1 MKLKN
6 ILSIMLIGL
15 VLLTGCAEKP
25 EVTVT
30 AYFDE
35 LKTSISPDLK
45 TIAIEKYFDQAVEI
59 EETNQD
65 LSLESFESNEMTD
78 RYLEL
83 FRGFEYKV
91 IDSKIEGDSAVVN
104 VEITTYPVGEL
115 LSNYMVQLFSKV
127 FEWAFSGITEEEIT
141 AKSTTLFLDLAAEVE
156 KTYVKTVPVY
166 MVKKE
171 GKWLISG
178 DTTNYE
184 MMDALTGGILE
195 FAKQLEENT
204 SESNG

>member
-1 MKLKN
+1 
-6 ILSIMLIGL
+6 
-15 VLLTGCAEKP
+15 
-25 EVTVT
+25 
-30 AYFDE
+30 
-35 LKTSISPDLK
+35 
-45 TIAIEKYFDQAVEI
+45 
-59 EETNQD
+59 
-65 LSLESFESNEMTD
+65 
-78 RYLEL
+78 
-83 FRGFEYKV
+83 
-91 IDSKIEGDSAVVN
+91 
-104 VEITTYPVGEL
+104 EITTYPVGEL

-178 DTTNYE
+178 NTTNYE

-204 SESNG
+204 NESNG

>member
-25 EVTVT
+25 DVTVT

-45 TIAIEKYFDQAVEI
+45 TIAIEKYFDTAVQI
-59 EETNQD
+59 EESNQD

-78 RYLEL
+78 KYLEL

-141 AKSTTLFLDLAAEVE
+141 AKSTTLFLDLATDIQ

-204 SESNG
+204 AESNG

>member
-6 ILSIMLIGL
+6 ILKLLLIGL
-15 VLLTGCAEKP
+15 VLLAGCAEKP

-35 LKTSISPDLK
+35 LKTNITPDLK
-45 TIAIEKYFDQAVEI
+45 TIAIEKYFDTAVQI
-59 EETNQD
+59 EESNQD

-83 FRGFEYKV
+83 FRGFEYKI
-91 IDSKIEGDSAVVN
+91 IDSTVNKDSAVVN

-141 AKSTTLFLDLAAEVE
+141 AKSISLFLDLATDIE
-156 KTYVKTVPVY
+156 KTYVKTIPVY
-166 MVKKE
+166 MVKKD

-178 DTTNYE
+178 DVTNYE
-184 MMDALTGGILE
+184 MIDALTGGVLE
-195 FAKQLEENT
+195 FAKKLEESTN
-204 SESNG
+204 ESNG

>member
-1 MKLKN
+1 
-6 ILSIMLIGL
+6 
-15 VLLTGCAEKP
+15 
-25 EVTVT
+25 
-30 AYFDE
+30 
-35 LKTSISPDLK
+35 
-45 TIAIEKYFDQAVEI
+45 
-59 EETNQD
+59 
-65 LSLESFESNEMTD
+65 MTD

-141 AKSTTLFLDLAAEVE
+141 AKSTTLFLDLANDIQ

-204 SESNG
+204 NETNG

>member
-1 MKLKN
+1 MKNTK
-6 ILSIMLIGL
+6 ILSLLLIGI
-15 VLLTGCAEKP
+15 VLLSGCAAKP
-25 EVTVT
+25 ETNVT
-30 AYFDE
+30 AYLDE
-35 LKTSISPDLK
+35 LKTSISSDLN
-45 TIAIEKYFDQAVEI
+45 TIAIEKYFDTDVQITEN
-59 EETNQD
+59 NQEFT
-65 LSLESFESNEMTD
+65 LESHESNEMTL

-141 AKSTTLFLDLAAEVE
+141 AKSTTLFLDLANDIQ

-204 SESNG
+204 AESNG

>member
-6 ILSIMLIGL
+6 SISILLIGL
-15 VLLTGCAEKP
+15 VLLSGCAEKP
-25 EVTVT
+25 ELTVT

-35 LKTSISPDLK
+35 LKTSITPDLK
-45 TIAIEKYFDQAVEI
+45 TIAIEKYFDQSIEI
-59 EETNQD
+59 EETSQD

-83 FRGFEYKV
+83 FRGFEYKI
-91 IDSKIEGDSAVVN
+91 IDSKVDGDSAIVN

-141 AKSTTLFLDLAAEVE
+141 AKSTTLFLDLATEVE

-166 MVKKE
+166 MVKKD

-178 DTTNYE
+178 DVTNYE

-195 FAKQLEENT
+195 FAKQLEESAN
-204 SESNG
+204 ESNG

>member
-6 ILSIMLIGL
+6 ILSILLIGF

-25 EVTVT
+25 EVTVA

-45 TIAIEKYFDQAVEI
+45 TIAIEKYFDTAVQI
-59 EETNQD
+59 EESNQD
-65 LSLESFESNEMTD
+65 VSLESFESNEMTD

-83 FRGFEYKV
+83 FRGFEYKI
-91 IDSKIEGDSAVVN
+91 IDSTINKDSAVVN

-115 LSNYMVQLFSKV
+115 LSNYMIQLFSKV
-127 FEWAFSGITEEEIT
+127 FEWAFSGITEDEIT
-141 AKSTTLFLDLAAEVE
+141 DNSVNQFLSLSTDIE

-166 MVKKE
+166 MVKKD

-178 DTTNYE
+178 DLTNYE
-184 MMDALTGGILE
+184 MIDALTGGVLE
-195 FAKQLEENT
+195 FAKKLEEST
-204 SESNG
+204 SQSNG